1 MPVAVRYLLLW
12 LTLAAGLLA
21 VRAGL
26 ALAVP
31 IGSDA
36 ALWGLAAMEVRR
48 GLIPSV
54 APGYP
59 ILVALTPGPTWWSG
73 GVVSALSAAG
83 VSTGLLWLLLR
94 HAVQRWV
101 AIGLAAAPLLMPA
114 LLLMSIQL
122 QPDALTQL
130 LLLVVIGTGLAWD
143 ARPDRRRAVCWLLAG
158 IALALTREHGVIV
171 LPAMLLALM
180 LRAGLPVWVPLLGA
194 VLGGLGLWL
203 GADVLPDR
211 LRVPL
216 QSSPLGAGKH
226 PLPEYMTHFRN
237 HRGAPL
243 REAWMAGE
251 GLRFW
256 SLIVGELLRRSA
268 ENLAVV
274 LLGAIGFLWSRQRSG
289 LVALAPAATL
299 LFFWS
304 HERHSAVLIPAALVG
319 IGLLLR
325 ELRRPVLLAL
335 PLGIV
340 LLAPLREAPQIW
352 ERLQGAVR
360 HAREQH
366 DLARW
371 MAEQPGE
378 WMLGG
383 LDNELNLYLGWP
395 RHVPIL
401 AQRCAQVTWD
411 AAGWRTLWV
420 APVGL
425 MPPPMVP
432 LQQHGHLALWRLEPP
447 EDTPRPCQDSPL
459 PRGPLYAT
467 GSEAVQLEGGC
478 SGDVDAASLRGWTI
492 CPQRPQPGGAPAAAG
507 R

>member
-1 MPVAVRYLLLW
+1 MPGPVRLLLLW
-12 LTLAAGLLA
+12 SALAAGLLIA
-21 VRAGL
+21 RASL

-48 GLIPSV
+48 GLLPSV

-59 ILVALTPGPTWWSG
+59 LLVALMPGPTWRGG
-73 GVVSALSAAG
+73 GVVSALAAAG
-83 VSTGLLWLLLR
+83 VSTALWSLLIR
-94 HAVQRWV
+94 HGVRRGV
-101 AIGLAAAPLLMPA
+101 AALLAAAPLLMPA
-114 LLLMSIQL
+114 LLLMAIQL

-130 LLLVVIGTGLAWD
+130 LLLGVVGTGLAWD
-143 ARPDRRRAVCWLLAG
+143 VRPDRRRTAWWLLAG
-158 IALALTREHGVIV
+158 LALALTREHGVVV

-180 LRAGLPVWVPLLGA
+180 LRAGLPAWVP
-194 VLGGLGLWL
+194 VLAALAGGTALWL
-203 GADVLPDR
+203 GADHLPDR

-216 QSSPLGAGKH
+216 QSSPLGAGRY

-237 HRGAPL
+237 QRGVPL
-243 REAWMAGE
+243 REAWAAGD

-256 SLIVGELLRRSA
+256 WLIVGELLRRSA

-274 LLGAIGFLWSRQRSG
+274 LLGAVGFLWSRHRSG

-304 HERHSAVLIPAALVG
+304 HERHSAVLVPAALVG
-319 IGLLLR
+319 VGLLLR
-325 ELRRPVLLAL
+325 GRAWLAL
-335 PLGIV
+335 PLAIL
-340 LLAPLREAPQIW
+340 LLAPLRAAEQTW
-352 ERLQGAVR
+352 ERLQGTVR
-360 HAREQH
+360 HACEQH
-366 DLARW
+366 DLALW

-401 AQRCAQVTWD
+401 AQRCAQSTWD

-420 APVGL
+420 APTGL

-432 LQQHGHLALWRLEPP
+432 LQQRGHLAIWRLEPP
-447 EDTPRPCQDSPL
+447 EGTPRPCQDAPL

-467 GSEAVQLEGGC
+467 QSEAVVLSGGC
-478 SGDVDAASLRGWTI
+478 SAAVDPATLRGWTV
-492 CPQRPQPGGAPAAAG
+492 CPQPPSADTASPP
-507 R
+507 